1 MTGTVALVLAGGR
14 GTRAGDGVPK
24 QYREIGGVPMLRR
37 TLAAFVDHPDIDAV
51 RAVIHPDDADLYNAS
66 AEGLAVLAPVFGS
79 ESRQGSSY
87 NGLIS
92 LLNMNSEKVLIQD
105 AARPFTDPGTIRRI
119 IDSLATSAAAIAALP
134 VIDTMKRGNAQDRVS
149 GTVER
154 AGLWRAQTPQGF
166 RFKAILDAHEAVKD
180 QELTDDAGVAEAM
193 GLPVQLVM
201 GHENNIK
208 ITTEDDFMRA
218 ETILREQAGG
228 AAPAETRLGTGFDV
242 HRFEPGDHVTL
253 CGIEIPHTA
262 RLKGHSDA
270 DVGLHAITDA
280 LFGALAEGD
289 IGDHF
294 PPSDPQWKSADSA
307 IFLAKAAE
315 RVRAR
320 RGVITSLD
328 ITIICELPKIGPH
341 RAAMRQRIAEICGI
355 NPDRVSVKATTTEG
369 LGFTGRAEG
378 IAAQAAAAIQL

>member
-14 GTRAGDGVPK
+14 GTRAGGGVPK

-37 TLAAFVDHPDIDAV
+37 TLAAFAEHPDIDAV
-51 RAVIHPDDADLYNAS
+51 RAVIHPDDTGLYQEATEDL
-66 AEGLAVLAPVFGS
+66 ELLGPVFGS
-79 ESRQGSSY
+79 DSRQGSSY
-87 NGLIS
+87 NGLLSID
-92 LLNMNSEKVLIQD
+92 NFNPDAVLIQD
-105 AARPFTDPGTIRRI
+105 AARPFTDRATIRRI
-119 IDSLATSAAAIAALP
+119 IDSLAASPAAIAAVP
-134 VIDTMKRGNAQDRVS
+134 VIDTIKRGDTQDRVS

-166 RFKAILDAHEAVKD
+166 RYKAILDAHTAVKD
-180 QELTDDAGVAEAM
+180 QELTDDAGVAEATGM
-193 GLPVQLVM
+193 PVQLVM

-208 ITTEDDFMRA
+208 VTTEEDFMRA
-218 ETILREQAGG
+218 ETILRETAGG
-228 AAPAETRLGTGFDV
+228 GATAETRLGTGFDV
-242 HRFEPGDHVTL
+242 HRFEPGDHVTI
-253 CGIEIPHTA
+253 CGVDIPHSA

-294 PPSDPQWKSADSA
+294 PPSDPQWKSVDSA

-320 RGVITSLD
+320 QGVITSLD
-328 ITIICELPKIGPH
+328 VTIICELPKIGPH
-341 RAAMRQRIAEICGI
+341 RAAMRNRIAEICEIDPG
-355 NPDRVSVKATTTEG
+355 RVSVKATTTEG

-378 IAAQAAAAIQL
+378 IAAQAAAAIRL

>member
-14 GTRAGDGVPK
+14 GTRAGGGVPK
-24 QYREIGGVPMLRR
+24 QYRDIGGMPMLRR
-37 TLAAFVDHPDIDAV
+37 TLAAFAEHPDIDAV
-51 RAVIHPDDADLYNAS
+51 RAVIHPDDTGLYQDLTH
-66 AEGLAVLAPVFGS
+66 GLDLLEPAIGS
-79 ESRQGSSY
+79 DSRQGSSY
-87 NGLIS
+87 NGLLSINK
-92 LLNMNSEKVLIQD
+92 LNPETVLIQD
-105 AARPFTDPGTIRRI
+105 AARPFTDRETIRRI
-119 IDSLATSAAAIAALP
+119 IGSLAECPAAIAAVP
-134 VIDTMKRGNAQDRVS
+134 VIDTIKRGDAQKRVS

-180 QELTDDAGVAEAM
+180 QDLTDDAGVAEAA

-208 ITTEDDFMRA
+208 ITTEEDFMRA
-218 ETILREQAGG
+218 ETILRETTTGQG
-228 AAPAETRLGTGFDV
+228 APETRLGTGFDV
-242 HRFEPGDHVTL
+242 HRFEPGDHVTI
-253 CGIEIPHTA
+253 CGIEIPHSA

-280 LFGALAEGD
+280 IFGALAEGD

-315 RVRAR
+315 CVRTRQGA
-320 RGVITSLD
+320 ITSLD
-328 ITIICELPKIGPH
+328 VTIICELPKIGPH
-341 RAAMRQRIAEICGI
+341 RAAMRKRIAEICGI
-355 NPDRVSVKATTTEG
+355 DPGRVSVKATTTEG

>member
-14 GTRAGDGVPK
+14 GTRAGGGVPK
-24 QYREIGGVPMLRR
+24 QYRDIGGMPMLRH
-37 TLAAFVDHPDIDAV
+37 TLAAFAEHPDIDAV
-51 RAVIHPDDADLYNAS
+51 RAVIHPDDTGLYQNLTHGLDLL
-66 AEGLAVLAPVFGS
+66 EPEIGS
-79 ESRQGSSY
+79 DSRQGSSY
-87 NGLIS
+87 NGLLS
-92 LLNMNSEKVLIQD
+92 LNKLNPSSVLIQD
-105 AARPFTDPGTIRRI
+105 AARPFTDHATVCRI
-119 IDSLATSAAAIAALP
+119 IDSLATSPAAIAAVP
-134 VIDTMKRGNAQDRVS
+134 VIDTIKRGDAQDRVS

-193 GLPVQLVM
+193 GMAVQLVM

-208 ITTEDDFMRA
+208 ITTEEDFMRA
-218 ETILREQAGG
+218 ETILRETNSGP
-228 AAPAETRLGTGFDV
+228 AAVETRLGTGFDV
-242 HRFEPGDHVTL
+242 HRFEPGDHVTI
-253 CGIEIPHTA
+253 CGVDIPHSA

-280 LFGALAEGD
+280 IFGALAEGD

-294 PPSDPQWKSADSA
+294 PPSDPQWKSVDSA

-315 RVRAR
+315 RVRVR
-320 RGVITSLD
+320 QGVITSLD
-328 ITIICELPKIGPH
+328 VTIICEMPKIGPH
-341 RAAMRQRIAEICGI
+341 RDAMRTRIAEICDIDPG
-355 NPDRVSVKATTTEG
+355 RVSVKATTTEG

>member
-14 GTRAGDGVPK
+14 GSRAGGGVPK
-24 QYREIGGVPMLRR
+24 QYRDIGGMPMLRR
-37 TLAAFVDHPDIDAV
+37 TLAAFAEHPDVDAV
-51 RAVIHPDDADLYNAS
+51 RAVIHPDDTNLYQDVAQGLDL
-66 AEGLAVLAPVFGS
+66 LDPVFGS
-79 ESRQGSSY
+79 DSRQGSSY
-87 NGLIS
+87 NGLLSID
-92 LLNMNSEKVLIQD
+92 NFNPNIVLIQD
-105 AARPFTDPGTIRRI
+105 AARPFTDRETVRRI
-119 IDSLATSAAAIAALP
+119 IDSLASAAAAIAAVP
-134 VIDTMKRGNAQDRVS
+134 VIDTIKRGDAQDRVS

-166 RFKAILDAHEAVKD
+166 RYKAILDAHTAVKD
-180 QELTDDAGVAEAM
+180 QELTDDAGVAEATGM
-193 GLPVQLVM
+193 PVRLVM

-208 ITTEDDFMRA
+208 ITTEEDFMRA
-218 ETILREQAGG
+218 ETILRETAGN
-228 AAPAETRLGTGFDV
+228 ATAETRLGTGFDV
-242 HRFEPGDHVTL
+242 HRFEPGDHVTI
-253 CGIEIPHTA
+253 CGVDIPHSA

-280 LFGALAEGD
+280 IFGALAEGD

-294 PPSDPQWKSADSA
+294 PPSDPQWKSVDSA
-307 IFLAKAAE
+307 VFLTKAVE

-328 ITIICELPKIGPH
+328 VTIICELPKIGPH
-341 RAAMRQRIAEICGI
+341 RAAMRERIAEICEIDPG
-355 NPDRVSVKATTTEG
+355 RVSVKATTTEG

>member
-14 GTRAGDGVPK
+14 GTRAGGGMPK
-24 QYREIGGVPMLRR
+24 QYRDIGGMPMLRR
-37 TLAAFVDHPDIDAV
+37 TLAAFTEHPDIDAV
-51 RAVIHPDDADLYNAS
+51 RAVIHPDDTGLYES
-66 AEGLAVLAPVFGS
+66 ATEGLDLLEPVIGS
-79 ESRQGSSY
+79 DSRQGSSY

-92 LLNMNSEKVLIQD
+92 IKNSYPDIVLIQD
-105 AARPFTDPGTIRRI
+105 AARPFTDRATVRRI
-119 IDSLATSAAAIAALP
+119 IESLAASPAAIAAVP
-134 VIDTMKRGNAQDRVS
+134 VIDTIKRGDAKDRVS

-166 RFKAILDAHEAVKD
+166 RYTAILDAHTAVKD
-180 QELTDDAGVAEAM
+180 QELTDDAGVAEAAGM
-193 GLPVQLVM
+193 PVQLVM

-208 ITTEDDFMRA
+208 VTTEEDFMRA
-218 ETILREQAGG
+218 ETILRETASGG
-228 AAPAETRLGTGFDV
+228 TTAETRLGTGFDV
-242 HRFEPGDHVTL
+242 HRFEPGDHVTI
-253 CGIEIPHTA
+253 CGVDIPHSA

-280 LFGALAEGD
+280 IFGALAEGD

-320 RGVITSLD
+320 QGIITSLD
-328 ITIICELPKIGPH
+328 VTIICELPKIGPH
-341 RAAMRQRIAEICGI
+341 RAAMRERIAEICEIDAG
-355 NPDRVSVKATTTEG
+355 RVSVKATTTEG

>member
-14 GTRAGDGVPK
+14 GTRAGGGVPK
-24 QYREIGGVPMLRR
+24 QYRDIGGVPMLRR
-37 TLAAFVDHPDIDAV
+37 TLAAFAEHPDVDAV
-51 RAVIHPDDADLYNAS
+51 RAVIHPDDTGLYRDSTRGLDLL
-66 AEGLAVLAPVFGS
+66 EPVFGS
-79 ESRQGSSY
+79 DSRQGSSY
-87 NGLIS
+87 NGLLSIDKF
-92 LLNMNSEKVLIQD
+92 NPNSVLIQD
-105 AARPFTDPGTIRRI
+105 AARPFTDRATVRRI
-119 IDSLATSAAAIAALP
+119 IDSLAASPAAIAAVP
-134 VIDTMKRGNAQDRVS
+134 VIDTIKRGDAQERVS

-166 RFKAILDAHEAVKD
+166 RYKAILDAHTAVRD
-180 QELTDDAGVAEAM
+180 QELTDDAGVAEAAGM
-193 GLPVQLVM
+193 PVQLVM

-208 ITTEDDFMRA
+208 VTTEEDFMRA
-218 ETILREQAGG
+218 ETILRESLGG
-228 AAPAETRLGTGFDV
+228 GVTAETRLGTGFDV
-242 HRFEPGDHVTL
+242 HRFEPGDHVTI
-253 CGIEIPHTA
+253 CGIDIPHSA

-294 PPSDPQWKSADSA
+294 PPSDPQWKSVDSA

-320 RGVITSLD
+320 QGVITSLD
-328 ITIICELPKIGPH
+328 VTIICELPKIGPH
-341 RAAMRQRIAEICGI
+341 RAAMRRRIAEICGI
-355 NPDRVSVKATTTEG
+355 DPDRVSVKATTTEG

-378 IAAQAAAAIQL
+378 IAAQAAAAIRL

>member
-14 GTRAGDGVPK
+14 GTRAGGGGVPK
-24 QYREIGGVPMLRR
+24 QYRDIGGAPMLRR
-37 TLAAFVDHPDIDAV
+37 TLAGFVEHPDIGAV
-51 RAVIHPDDADLYNAS
+51 RAVIHPDDTGLYQESTRGLDLL
-66 AEGLAVLAPVFGS
+66 EPVFGS
-79 ESRQGSSY
+79 DSRQGSSY
-87 NGLIS
+87 NGLLSIEK
-92 LLNMNSEKVLIQD
+92 LNPALVLIQD
-105 AARPFTDPGTIRRI
+105 AARPFTDGATVRRI
-119 IDSLATSAAAIAALP
+119 IDSLEESPAAIAAVP
-134 VIDTMKRGNAQDRVS
+134 VIDTIKRGDAQDRVS

-166 RFKAILDAHEAVKD
+166 RYKAILDAHTAVKD
-180 QELTDDAGVAEAM
+180 QALTDDAGVAEAAGM
-193 GLPVQLVM
+193 PVQLVM

-208 ITTEDDFMRA
+208 VTTEEDFMRA
-218 ETILREQAGG
+218 ETILRETAGG
-228 AAPAETRLGTGFDV
+228 ATAETRLGTGFDV
-242 HRFEPGDHVTL
+242 HRFEPGDHVTI
-253 CGIEIPHTA
+253 CGVAIPHSA

-280 LFGALAEGD
+280 IFGALAEGD

-320 RGVITSLD
+320 QGVITSLD
-328 ITIICELPKIGPH
+328 VTIICERPKIGPH
-341 RAAMRQRIAEICGI
+341 RAAMRQRIAEICEIDPG
-355 NPDRVSVKATTTEG
+355 RVSVKATTTEG

-378 IAAQAAAAIQL
+378 IAAQAAAAIRL

>member
-14 GTRAGDGVPK
+14 GTRAGGGVPK
-24 QYREIGGVPMLRR
+24 QYRDIGGMPMLRR
-37 TLAAFVDHPDIDAV
+37 TLAAFAEHPDIDAV
-51 RAVIHPDDADLYNAS
+51 RAVIHPDDTGLYQDSTQGIDLL
-66 AEGLAVLAPVFGS
+66 EPVFGS
-79 ESRQGSSY
+79 DSRQGSSY
-87 NGLIS
+87 NGLLSIDK
-92 LLNMNSEKVLIQD
+92 LNPSSVLIQD
-105 AARPFTDPGTIRRI
+105 AARPFTDRATIRRI
-119 IDSLATSAAAIAALP
+119 IDSLAASPAAIAAVP
-134 VIDTMKRGNAQDRVS
+134 VIDTIKRGNAQDRVS

-166 RFKAILDAHEAVKD
+166 RYKAILDAHTAVKD
-180 QELTDDAGVAEAM
+180 QELTDDAGVAEATGM
-193 GLPVQLVM
+193 PVQLVM

-208 ITTEDDFMRA
+208 VTTEEDFMRA
-218 ETILREQAGG
+218 ETILRETAGGG
-228 AAPAETRLGTGFDV
+228 AAAETRLGTGFDV
-242 HRFEPGDHVTL
+242 HRFEPGDHVTI
-253 CGIEIPHTA
+253 CGIDIPHTA

-280 LFGALAEGD
+280 IFGALAEGD

-294 PPSDPQWKSADSA
+294 PPSDPQWKSVDSA

-320 RGVITSLD
+320 QGVITSLD
-328 ITIICELPKIGPH
+328 VTIICELPKIGPH
-341 RAAMRQRIAEICGI
+341 RAAMRDRIAEICEIDPG
-355 NPDRVSVKATTTEG
+355 RVSVKATTTEG

>member
-14 GTRAGDGVPK
+14 GTRAGGGVPK
-24 QYREIGGVPMLRR
+24 QYRDIGGVPMLRR
-37 TLAAFVDHPDIDAV
+37 TLAAFADHPDIDAV
-51 RAVIHPDDADLYNAS
+51 RAVIHPDDTGLYQDTVH
-66 AEGLAVLAPVFGS
+66 GLELLKPVFGS
-79 ESRQGSSY
+79 DSRQGSSY
-87 NGLIS
+87 NGLLSI
-92 LLNMNSEKVLIQD
+92 NKINPYTVLIQD
-105 AARPFTDPGTIRRI
+105 AARPFTDHATVRRI
-119 IDSLATSAAAIAALP
+119 IDSLATSPAAIAAVP
-134 VIDTMKRGNAQDRVS
+134 VIDTIKRSDAQERVS

-166 RFKAILDAHEAVKD
+166 RYKAILDAHTAVKD
-180 QELTDDAGVAEAM
+180 QELTDDAGVAEATGM
-193 GLPVQLVM
+193 PVQLVM

-208 ITTEDDFMRA
+208 VTTEEDFMRA
-218 ETILREQAGG
+218 ETILRETAGG
-228 AAPAETRLGTGFDV
+228 SETAETRLGTGFDV
-242 HRFEPGDHVTL
+242 HRFEPGDHVTI
-253 CGIEIPHTA
+253 CGVDIPHSA

-294 PPSDPQWKSADSA
+294 PPSDPQWKSVDSA

-328 ITIICELPKIGPH
+328 VTIICELPKIGPH
-341 RAAMRQRIAEICGI
+341 RAAMRHRIAEICEIDPG
-355 NPDRVSVKATTTEG
+355 RVSVKATTTEG

-378 IAAQAAAAIQL
+378 IAAQAAAAIRL